1 MKRNKLLTIK
11 KLCSN
16 DLINKFCLKSIFFT
30 PRLEQI
36 EIKLNIEHF
45 LSQID
50 LDPLEKKENSFKFKL
65 FYTFYFIFF
74 SDPLLKL
81 KTLSR
86 NTNKNIL
93 SFDNIFIKSLLIK
106 RNQVFNFLNLL
117 FVESSFN
124 SEMED
129 LKEESKMF
137 LDKYRLNFKI
147 RNLPDFDYF
156 FSSNL
161 YSVDL
166 KESQLPI
173 TFVFKKYKQKT
184 MIKNLFP
191 FWIY

>member
-147 RNLPDFDYF
+147 SHDISMNYF
-156 FSSNL
+156 
-161 YSVDL
+161 
-166 KESQLPI
+166 K
-173 TFVFKKYKQKT
+173 
-184 MIKNLFP
+184 
-191 FWIY
+191 

>member
-1 MKRNKLLTIK
+1 MKRNKLSTIK

-50 LDPLEKKENSFKFKL
+50 LDPLEKKENAFKFKL

-81 KTLSR
+81 KTLSK
-86 NTNKNIL
+86 NMNKNIL

-147 RNLPDFDYF
+147 RNLPDFNYF

-166 KESQLPI
+166 KEFQLPI
-173 TFVFKKYKQKT
+173 TFVFKKYNQKT

>member
-81 KTLSR
+81 KKLSR